1 MNRTKVADIKNNI
14 VYVEP
19 NYIDSVEEYGA
30 NGLNT
35 YEFAPPLEDYSIFVN
50 LEVETR
56 GRTVQSSKSSGG
68 KKYILSFVSSTD
80 GSSSVN
86 FMQGSKI
93 PIGENGATINSLTT
107 NYTDIF
113 LRDLKQT
120 GPSTETFGIE
130 SIDVAYNSYMVPEV
144 TIEFVDVRGVALFA
158 QKELYETNKNTDTAI
173 DGNNSKDIAN
183 TFFQCFFMFPYPKFT
198 LLIKGFYGQPV
209 SYELTCADF
218 RARFDSRT
226 GNFACTAKFVGY
238 HFSFLN
244 DVMMNGLI
252 AAPYSDYIGADYW
265 DRKKFKVIGNSGEPI
280 DMPKIGTLLAKMKDI
295 ETMANRISQSDPTAQ
310 EKTEL
315 DKRTERYNEVESAYG
330 SFVRSFNELISEE
343 EYKGVKI
350 VGRVHSDGGL
360 LKAMVYMSPN
370 DNNEQ
375 FRVYTKDK
383 SGQVEGLYGTF
394 EELLKKYNED
404 FPEEPLPVPDKF
416 YDSNPSQRI
425 STLPNHETKAT
436 MGIHK
441 NEDIKENYPDLY
453 NLFKSIVEDGNLK
466 GVNPLLEYKH
476 VYYYSDNKFSE
487 TLEEYKKKNGESVK
501 EVEEKIEKLKDTA
514 ISETLKFHPTVEN
527 MTKIVMAHFET
538 FARMIFKTAETI
550 SNEKPLRTIGS
561 LKVNNTRDLSDVS
574 NKSKSLDTIVPP
586 FPKVTSEVKR
596 ENSTIREESWVG
608 DYGGDFR
615 EKDLVHGLINGVNE
629 VSEYIKNYKSSGDT
643 GADGSTTPVKTTM
656 KFPLSPID
664 MVASNK
670 TYAENGYDE
679 NDVSSLLGLIGLRAI
694 QTFGTINFDDWG
706 DKASILGKAEAYNF
720 LSDNNISKELGEKLS
735 TLSGG
740 DVLTMMYGDSSGAI
754 KKPGN
759 GSTPWPWRLNP
770 NGGGIISTNGDLDI
784 CRVKNDSFSIPYQN
798 LGWDGI
804 KYNIINTQGGIGAI
818 WSEDYLNSRSFSN
831 VTKDNIFTFDTN
843 ISRFST
849 IAENQLKGIEEIE
862 YYQNKFTNECKH
874 DSSKYKDFL
883 RGSADDVIAYII
895 ENASAITPS
904 DGSCMLPTSKGAFS
918 DKSFKGGFDMDDFHK
933 ENPGKGGDGWLDKD
947 NNEVKRKGGDGY
959 DKYLEK
965 LNYLDFTFTE
975 FAGLKPNLEPYIQ
988 YSDPGVSVFSQ
999 LLYYKETDVRVK
1011 AMLFLASIGYV
1022 VDYKEIINDFICK
1035 KEKTMAVIPLPAVL
1049 FIGALLWSREADA
1062 KKAMKFC
1069 NTGHYND
1076 EIDNLSNKLRK
1087 DVQRKF
1093 IKTFLEWI
1101 DKGIK
1106 TDTLLRSFNDI
1117 RKGMELTLI
1126 HETTDGKKRTHE
1138 EFFEKLGEIEDKNW
1152 LGGTRTWFKKFDE
1165 SYNSIS
1171 DFLKGELSDDFF
1183 RNYITIDE
1191 DIYGSTTDGTR
1202 GMRLGVR
1209 DGGTSSIHAS
1219 NLALAGCVFSK
1230 NTRFFN
1236 DLSTNIKVDTGV
1248 LESFFDGFLSIVKDQ
1263 KYGSDTSVSEQIS
1276 QALDPNNTNTD
1287 IKIGIYRYC
1296 KMIYDKWIA
1305 GITEADFMSQW
1316 TVESFFEGPKKYFY
1330 FIDAFY
1336 NVTEFIPINIG
1347 DFCDQIV
1354 SCYKDEQYS
1363 LLSFLSSVYAKNKM
1377 NFLCVQNF
1385 IDLGDVDN
1393 MKTMFDPVPY
1403 TDVWEIKRH
1412 PNFIVMYPYES
1423 SNYLA
1428 DIDNSEYENDSF
1440 MINQPNSVDNI
1451 WPEPLTSRN
1460 ANASIRYNIPA
1471 FGVSYGRL
1479 YQSYFK
1485 DIDVSMDNP
1494 TVTEQSIKAQFAI
1507 ACQNNEG
1514 EQTGD
1519 RSKLYTYGQDLYSIY
1534 SNNSYTCNITMMG
1547 CAWVQPLMYFVLNN
1561 VPMFRGTYLIEKVT
1575 HHIEPGNMVTKF
1587 MGVRMANVCTRIARE
1602 EAVRARNDQTGNDYG
1617 DGPSPMEKLAS
1628 VDNDCPYKEY
1638 PLTVEGGDVS
1648 NVKLSGNEK
1657 EKANSIMKILTSLGY
1672 TTIAAAG
1679 MVGNMYE
1686 ESTYKGVHFNE
1697 KALVVDNNGC
1707 KAGGICQWN
1716 SQRLLKLVGWQVPSG
1731 SDAAC
1736 RKSLEVQV
1744 SDLPEIGGQISF
1756 LNNEIIKD
1764 FAKIPAYSKKYAYF
1778 KQFIGKN
1785 LKELLNSATTPEEAA
1800 KIFAAV
1806 FERCSVCMQGLPSNH
1821 IRVKKARAY
1830 YNDYNGSATENIQI
1844 EKNADKH
1851 ISDLATGFLNA
1862 LNKTAAASSNGNVS
1876 IGVDSE
1882 RSSGDVLLLKNGNNS
1897 DKFSTV
1903 LDMILSAYSSK
1914 VKTVCWV
1921 LPGDGQN
1928 IHAVPKYYLVNVN
1941 EGSNAVSV
1949 LVTTEDDLPRN
1960 INNESVFNMFNN
1972 GKVHVSTDKNTNDY
1986 GIHNDYCKALVKKYK
2001 SPSMELKKDTAEQ
2014 LDDYEKL
2021 FEVYKVTDC
2030 NTAMEEAGITNGTG
2044 GVENESGFIGDWNVG
2059 KFVNRL
2065 HYWQANICEHNDNG
2079 KPARERSN
2087 GGKGGCGWCTGVTTR
2102 ALRDSGFGNKYT
2114 NLVYPWDLY
2123 EKLKSGGDFVEIET
2137 STSAPSNVE
2146 FTFGTPL
2153 QKGDICVMWKSGVRN
2168 EDVHYYHTCS
2178 FDGSVW
2184 YSDYKQN
2191 ACNAYR
2197 KKSKVNLE
2205 WHLFR
2210 HK

>member
-198 LLIKGFYGQPV
+198 LLVKGFYGQPV

-244 DVMMNGLI
+244 DVMMNGLV

-265 DRKKFKVIGNSGEPI
+265 DQQKFKVTGNSGEPI
-280 DMPKIGTLLAKMKDI
+280 DMPKIGTLLAKMKEI
-295 ETMANRISQSDPTAQ
+295 ETMADRISQSDPTAQ

-350 VGRVHSDGGL
+350 VGRVHSNGGL

-514 ISETLKFHPTVEN
+514 ISEALGFHPTVEN

-933 ENPGKGGDGWLDKD
+933 ENPGKGGDGWVDKD

-1069 NTGHYND
+1069 NTGHYNG

-1347 DFCDQIV
+1347 NFCDQIV

-1363 LLSFLSSVYAKNKM
+1363 LLSFLSSVYASNKM
-1377 NFLCVQNF
+1377 SFLCVQNF
-1385 IDLGDVDN
+1385 IDLGDVNN

-1561 VPMFRGTYLIEKVT
+1561 IPMFRGTYLIEKVT

-1638 PLTVEGGDVS
+1638 PLVVEGGDIGELSNLQLASSEMENAKLVVAGFVS
-1648 NVKLSGNEK
+1648 MGYTDIAGAAVAGNIMQETHFIPK
-1657 EKANSIMKILTSLGY
+1657 YVNKMVKANHNPGMKGGLCQWQLDRLTKLVRWDMSATGNITSPEPMPSFGKQIMFIDMECKGNSSYSDTLNALKGATNDSKLDSVTETFRRNYEGGSEPEARKKFARKIL
-1672 TTIAAAG
+1672 
-1679 MVGNMYE
+1679 E
-1686 ESTYKGVHFNE
+1686 EY
-1697 KALVVDNNGC
+1697 
-1707 KAGGICQWN
+1707 
-1716 SQRLLKLVGWQVPSG
+1716 
-1731 SDAAC
+1731 
-1736 RKSLEVQV
+1736 RKNPPGTERNA
-1744 SDLPEIGGQISF
+1744 EIS
-1756 LNNEIIKD
+1756 
-1764 FAKIPAYSKKYAYF
+1764 
-1778 KQFIGKN
+1778 
-1785 LKELLNSATTPEEAA
+1785 
-1800 KIFAAV
+1800 
-1806 FERCSVCMQGLPSNH
+1806 
-1821 IRVKKARAY
+1821 
-1830 YNDYNGSATENIQI
+1830 
-1844 EKNADKH
+1844 KNADKH

-1876 IGVDSE
+1876 IGVDSN
-1882 RSSGDVLLLKNGNNS
+1882 RSSGDVLLLTNGNNS

-1914 VKTVCWV
+1914 VKSVIWV
-1921 LPGDGQN
+1921 LPDDGQN
-1928 IHAVPKYYLVNVN
+1928 IHAVPKYYIVKVIENSPTVTV
-1941 EGSNAVSV
+1941 AVA
-1949 LVTTEDDLPRN
+1949 TENDLPN
-1960 INNESVFNMFNN
+1960 VMNNDVQINVFKD
-1972 GKVHVSTDKNTNDY
+1972 GGVHVSADNNKDDY

-2001 SPSMELKKDTAEQ
+2001 TLSDELKNDTVNQ
-2014 LDDYEKL
+2014 LDNYELL
-2021 FEVYKVTDC
+2021 FKTHKITDC
-2030 NTAMEEAGITNGTG
+2030 SVAMEEAGLSAGAGSNSTWAQAVQTMGKWYEQNIHNYNQGQYTRCNLTNSS
-2044 GVENESGFIGDWNVG
+2044 VRHDCSGFVSACLQYFGTFKKGRTENSGTFTRGADVA
-2059 KFVNRL
+2059 KVM
-2065 HYWQANICEHNDNG
+2065 QNG
-2079 KPARERSN
+2079 GFRKMSYSWDAVQPFDIVSFNN
-2087 GGKGGCGWCTGVTTR
+2087 GGKGH
-2102 ALRDSGFGNKYT
+2102 
-2114 NLVYPWDLY
+2114 
-2123 EKLKSGGDFVEIET
+2123 VEILA
-2137 STSAPSNVE
+2137 S
-2146 FTFGTPL
+2146 
-2153 QKGDICVMWKSGVRN
+2153 KSDPIKDWGW
-2168 EDVHYYHTCS
+2168 
-2178 FDGSVW
+2178 GSVHDC
-2184 YSDYKQN
+2184 SKGKN
-2191 ACNAYR
+2191 ACMPAVADGNRY
-2197 KKSKVNLE
+2197 KKNVYTVI
-2205 WHLFR
+2205 WR
-2210 HK
+2210 YMG